1 MRKFLNSRIQQRD
14 LVNLLASPLHARWA
28 APQRL
33 PYFAAS

>member
-1 MRKFLNSRIQQRD
+1 MRKFLNSRFQRRD
-14 LVNLLASPLHARWA
+14 LANLLASPVHARWA